1 MFVYFCADLQRTC
14 IDEDLKLLDLAVHFH
29 AYVKSYAWSQGGFC
43 FILSGVISVPA
54 SSVSSLRK
62 EYFQR

>member
-1 MFVYFCADLQRTC
+1 MFVYFCADLQRTG

-54 SSVSSLRK
+54 SS
-62 EYFQR
+62 